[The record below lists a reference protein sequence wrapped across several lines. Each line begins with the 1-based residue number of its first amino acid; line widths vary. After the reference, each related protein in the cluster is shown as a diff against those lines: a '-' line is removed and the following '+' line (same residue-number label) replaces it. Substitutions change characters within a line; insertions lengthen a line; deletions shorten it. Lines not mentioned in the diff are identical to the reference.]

1 MELSNIKEFLT
12 FSKEKTF
19 IIFQGMEIPKKVSI
33 FCETKTP
40 HTNFIFSQEKSFLIF
55 PETETLTK
63 FFIFQEMEL
72 SVLKK

>member
-1 MELSNIKEFLT
+1 MET
-12 FSKEKTF
+12 
-19 IIFQGMEIPKKVSI
+19 PKKVSI

-40 HTNFIFSQEKSFLIF
+40 HTNFILSQEKSFLIF
-55 PETETLTK
+55 PETETLKK